1 LAILHVVLLLSV
13 WPWIRCLR
21 IHGPSRHPSLELLV
35 MKITF
40 NIDKERFEEHT
51 FNLAESTILFA
62 SFISGISFWI
72 IAAVM
77 LFDPSYQ

>member
-1 LAILHVVLLLSV
+1 
-13 WPWIRCLR
+13 
-21 IHGPSRHPSLELLV
+21 

-51 FNLAESTILFA
+51 FNLAESTILVA
-62 SFISGISFWI
+62 SFYGGIAFWV

-77 LFDPSYQ
+77 LFDSSYR

>member
-1 LAILHVVLLLSV
+1 
-13 WPWIRCLR
+13 
-21 IHGPSRHPSLELLV
+21 

-51 FNLAESTILFA
+51 FSLVESTILVA
-62 SFISGISFWI
+62 SLYGGIAFWI